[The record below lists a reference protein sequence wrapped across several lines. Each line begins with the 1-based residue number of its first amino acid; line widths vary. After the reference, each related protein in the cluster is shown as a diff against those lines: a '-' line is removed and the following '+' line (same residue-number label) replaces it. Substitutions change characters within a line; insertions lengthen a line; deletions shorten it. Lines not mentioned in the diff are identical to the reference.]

1 MIYFSTLPLVL
12 LLFVVF
18 QHSVVPAFF
27 LNSIKVE
34 ISLIM
39 ILYAGFRLELIR
51 GVVLV
56 LLLEVYAGLHIRCF
70 FRILFS
76 HLFYNFLLGIYD
88 RSPSLWGE
96 PGDLSSFL
104 TALGGCLE
112 GLLMIIFNLLI
123 YGTHDFYSTYRF
135 FLPQLIVVSIVSPVF
150 FKFFDRFGLYHGGFA
165 RSAKRG

>member
-1 MIYFSTLPLVL
+1 MIYFTTLPVVL
-12 LLFVVF
+12 LFFVVF
-18 QHSVVPAFF
+18 QHSVMPALF

-51 GVVLV
+51 GVVLA
-56 LLLEVYAGLHIRCF
+56 LLLGFMLDCISGAFSGFYSLIYF
-70 FRILFS
+70 ILFS
-76 HLFYNFLLGIYD
+76 IAYMVAPRVYGE
-88 RSPSLWGE
+88 SPG
-96 PGDLSSFL
+96 FIVML
-104 TALGGCLE
+104 TMVCGCLE